1 MQNRTA
7 NSLTTPVALIIV
19 AAAMVISTLIFVF
32 VGNSQTEEQALG
44 LANNSVAVEGSPPV
58 NDRQL
63 NRLQQPD
70 FDRHAGPNLG
80 RLRAFMAGKKAGSKS
95 RFLGKGKPYLYGER
109 QGNSKPRFSGKSKP
123 GSGAERQGNS
133 RPRFSGKGKPG
144 SDENKR

>member
-19 AAAMVISTLIFVF
+19 ATAMVISTLIFVF

-80 RLRAFMAGKKAGSKS
+80 RLRAFMARERAG
-95 RFLGKGKPYLYGER
+95 
-109 QGNSKPRFSGKSKP
+109 SKPRFSGKGKP
-123 GSGAERQGNS
+123 GLDGERQGNA

-144 SDENKR
+144 SDGERQGNARPRFSGKGKPGLDNN